1 MIQPANPPAPSRPRS
16 IPLPGARPVC
26 TYGILAVTTLVFIG
40 QQIWGYSFTRQYGL
54 KINDL
59 ILQGEFW
66 RLVTP
71 IFFHAN
77 ILHFFFN
84 MYALYNVGLLIERP
98 LGYSKFLII
107 YFFSGVAGVFASF
120 LITPADSLGA
130 SGAIFGL
137 IGALAV
143 FLYRNYRLFGA
154 PGRNLLY
161 NVVFIIVINLLI
173 SVAPGTGIDLWGHV
187 GGLVTGSALAW
198 ILAPVWMIQTDPY
211 TGQSAA
217 VDLNPFSRRTL
228 PVFLFLL
235 SACILTL
242 WLVVR

>member
-16 IPLPGARPVC
+16 IPLPGARPIC

-40 QQIWGYSFTRQYGL
+40 QLIGGESFTYYGL

-59 ILQGEFW
+59 IRQGEFW
-66 RLVTP
+66 RFVTP

-77 ILHFFFN
+77 VLHFFFN
-84 MYALYNVGLLIERP
+84 MYALYNIGLQIERP
-98 LGYSKFLII
+98 LGYSKFLMI
-107 YFFSGVAGVFASF
+107 YFFSGMAGGFASF
-120 LITPADSLGA
+120 LFTPTPSLGA

-143 FLYRNYRLFGA
+143 FLFRHYRLFGLA
-154 PGRNLLY
+154 GRNMLY
-161 NVVFIIVINLLI
+161 NVIFIIVVNLVI
-173 SVAPGTGIDLWGHV
+173 SVASPDIDLWGHV
-187 GGLVTGSALAW
+187 GGLVTGSVLAW
-198 ILAPVWMIQTDPY
+198 ILAPVWTIQTDPY

-217 VDLNPFSRRTL
+217 MDRNPFSRRTL

-235 SACILTL
+235 TACILTL